1 MRESAQTIAGAMVRG
16 MHRAF
21 RIRRT
26 GGSECL
32 VLEQG
37 PVPIPA
43 RGEVLVQHAAIGVNF
58 VDRQQRRGEAPRD
71 GAPAGIGVEGVGTV
85 RAVGEGV
92 NGIPIGARVGYAAA
106 MPPGAYADHHVV
118 PAWRLVPIPT
128 PIDDVTAAAVLRK
141 GLTAEF
147 LVRRV
152 FKIGPGHRVLVHA
165 AAGATGGLVCQWLR
179 HVGASVFGVV
189 STPAKV
195 EVARANGCHHVLL
208 AGDDVV
214 AGVRLVTAGKGV
226 DVVYDGVGK
235 DTLAMSLQCLRP
247 RGLLVAFGEASG
259 APAPLDLTTLRSGS
273 FFVTRPSLGDYT
285 ATRQELLRA
294 AEVLFALVKGGVLR
308 PRLEAT
314 LPLADAAQAH
324 ARLESRQNRGAIVLL
339 P

>member
-1 MRESAQTIAGAMVRG
+1 MVRG

-26 GGSECL
+26 GGPECL
-32 VLEQG
+32 VLEQ
-37 PVPIPA
+37 VPIPAPA

-58 VDRQQRRGEAPRD
+58 VDCQRRRGGEALD
-71 GAPAGIGVEGVGTV
+71 GLPAGIGVEGVGTV

-92 NGIPIGARVGYAAA
+92 NGVAIGARVGYAASV
-106 MPPGAYADHHVV
+106 PPGAYADHHVV
-118 PAWRLVPIPT
+118 PAWRLVPIP
-128 PIDDVTAAAVLRK
+128 PAVDDVTAAAVLLK

-147 LVRRV
+147 LVRRT

-195 EVARANGCHHVLL
+195 EVARANGCHHALL
-208 AGDDVV
+208 AGDDVAATV
-214 AGVRLVTAGKGV
+214 QRITAGKGV
-226 DVVYDGVGK
+226 DVIYDGVGK
-235 DTLAMSLQCLRP
+235 DTFALSLQCLRP

-259 APAPLDLTTLRSGS
+259 RPAPLDFATLRSGS
-273 FFVTRPSLGDYT
+273 YFVTRPSLGDYS

-308 PRLEAT
+308 PLVEAT